1 MKNYKRKLRNEKIKK
16 VLFIALFVLIVIQ
29 ALWTSTHYSKSG
41 MVWEVNNTRITVRLA
56 NGEMCSV
63 STNKKFKMY
72 EKVNVVFDT
81 MGTHETEDD
90 TIINVK

>member
-16 VLFIALFVLIVIQ
+16 VLFAVLFIAIVIQ
-29 ALWTSTHYSKSG
+29 ALWVSSHYSKSG

-63 STNKKFKMY
+63 STDKKFKMY
-72 EKVNVVFDT
+72 EKVNIVFDT
-81 MGTHETEDD
+81 NGTPETEDD